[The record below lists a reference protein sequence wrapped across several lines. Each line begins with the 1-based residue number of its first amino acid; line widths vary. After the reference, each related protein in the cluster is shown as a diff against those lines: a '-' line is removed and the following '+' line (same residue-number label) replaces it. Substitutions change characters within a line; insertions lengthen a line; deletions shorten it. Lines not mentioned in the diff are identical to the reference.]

1 VSFLAGAGPDGLLA
15 PGRHARTPASGAH
28 DGPKPRHPGPA
39 LPQAAIAPSSYC
51 ATNKHL
57 SCMRVWDGPLA
68 TAIAQGDLGAVGAA
82 FDRHG
87 QELYDYCQS
96 QLGNVA
102 DAAEV
107 VQATFVIAAAK
118 ASLLQNTAR
127 LRAWLFAI
135 ARSGCQQRLRAGAK
149 PAYLDEIANSVWDRL
164 GGTAWRSDLLSTAW
178 TALAEMSPR
187 DSEIA
192 ELSMRHGLD
201 TAELADV
208 LGLPRDQAR
217 TLAQSIGDRFEAS
230 WDLLLADCRGR
241 SWYCETAAGYLTSLN
256 GDLTRVTPRWM
267 HEHAARCEVCAKR
280 ERLNPGSA
288 VVLGLLPAATLAADE
303 RKRLLWLLSDSSA
316 DVKAYRAE
324 VILRL
329 GPFGPDGYPG
339 RASSRAARPRAA
351 RPRRMYVAAAGAAT
365 LVVALVGAGAFLVDE
380 HFDAQSGLQPG
391 AGRQSPS
398 PPSTQPPKTDASA
411 AAPSPGKH
419 SSSTRPSVEAPSTSA
434 SPQGGD
440 SSASSPSPSPR
451 PSSPRPRPSHSSSP
465 PPSASPSPS
474 QSPSPTTP
482 SPTPTPSP
490 DPTPTSSAAL
500 TRAHLHWPTS
510 DRGHS
515 RPSSPLRSGSQRAH
529 GPRPMWSR

>member
-1 VSFLAGAGPDGLLA
+1 
-15 PGRHARTPASGAH
+15 
-28 DGPKPRHPGPA
+28 
-39 LPQAAIAPSSYC
+39 
-51 ATNKHL
+51 
-57 SCMRVWDGPLA
+57 MRVWDGPLA

-107 VQATFVIAAAK
+107 VQATFVIATTK
-118 ASLLQNTAR
+118 ASLLHNTAR

-135 ARSGCQQRLRAGAK
+135 ARCGCQQRLRAGAK
-149 PAYLDEIANSVWDRL
+149 PAYLDEIANSDWDRL

-208 LGLPRDQAR
+208 LRVPRDQAR
-217 TLAQSIGDRFEAS
+217 TLAQSSGDRFEAS
-230 WDLLLADCRGR
+230 WDLLLADRRGR
-241 SWYCETAAGYLTSLN
+241 SWYCETAAGYLSSLN
-256 GDLTRVTPRWM
+256 GDLTRVAPRWM
-267 HEHAARCEVCAKR
+267 EEHTARCGVCTKR

-288 VVLGLLPAATLAADE
+288 VVLGLLPAARLAADE

-316 DVKAYRAE
+316 DVTAYRAE

-339 RASSRAARPRAA
+339 RASSRAARPR
-351 RPRRMYVAAAGAAT
+351 RTYVAVAGAAT
-365 LVVALVGAGAFLVDE
+365 LVAAFLGAGAFLADE

-391 AGRQSPS
+391 AGRQSPP

-419 SSSTRPSVEAPSTSA
+419 SSSTRPAVGAPGTSS

-440 SSASSPSPSPR
+440 SPASSPSPSPR
-451 PSSPRPRPSHSSSP
+451 PSSPRPRPSHSSSSP
-465 PPSASPSPS
+465 PPASPSPS
-474 QSPSPTTP
+474 PEPTTP
-482 SPTPTPSP
+482 SQTPTPSPDPSP
-490 DPTPTSSAAL
+490 DPTPTSSAPL
-500 TRAHLHWPTS
+500 TRAHLHWPAN
-510 DRGHS
+510 DGGRS
-515 RPSSPLRSGSQRAH
+515 RPGSPLRSGSKRPF

>member
-1 VSFLAGAGPDGLLA
+1 
-15 PGRHARTPASGAH
+15 
-28 DGPKPRHPGPA
+28 
-39 LPQAAIAPSSYC
+39 
-51 ATNKHL
+51 
-57 SCMRVWDGPLA
+57 MRVWDVPLA
-68 TAIAQGDLGAVGAA
+68 TAIAQGDPEAVGAA

-107 VQATFVIAAAK
+107 VQATFVIATAK
-118 ASLLQNTAR
+118 ASLLHNTAR

-135 ARSGCQQRLRAGAK
+135 ARCGCQQRLRAGAK
-149 PAYLDEIANSVWDRL
+149 PAYLDEIADSDWDRL

-208 LGLPRDQAR
+208 LGVPRDQAR
-217 TLAQSIGDRFEAS
+217 TLAQSSGDQFEAS

-241 SWYCETAAGYLTSLN
+241 SWYCETAAGYLSSLN
-256 GDLTRVTPRWM
+256 GDLTRVAPRWM
-267 HEHAARCEVCAKR
+267 TEHAARCGVCTKR

-303 RKRLLWLLSDSSA
+303 RRRLLWLLSDSSA
-316 DVKAYRAE
+316 DAKDYRAE

-339 RASSRAARPRAA
+339 RAGSRAARPR
-351 RPRRMYVAAAGAAT
+351 RTYVVAAGAAT
-365 LVVALVGAGAFLVDE
+365 LVMALLGAGAFLADE
-380 HFDAQSGLQPG
+380 HFDAQSGSQPG

-419 SSSTRPSVEAPSTSA
+419 SSSTPPAVAAPSTSS

-440 SSASSPSPSPR
+440 ASASSPSPSPR
-451 PSSPRPRPSHSSSP
+451 PSSPRPRPSHSSSSP
-465 PPSASPSPS
+465 PPASP
-474 QSPSPTTP
+474 SPSPTTP
-482 SPTPTPSP
+482 SQTPTPSP
-490 DPTPTSSAAL
+490 DPSPDPTPDSSAPL
-500 TRAHLHWPTS
+500 TRAHLHWPANA
-510 DRGHS
+510 RGRS
-515 RPSSPLRSGSQRAH
+515 RPSSPLRSSSKRPF